1 MNYLKRILAWLLGWR
16 TLSNGL
22 FVAALIIAYG
32 GDAVGATLFIAIA
45 ILTRLWHQEELREK
59 EKCSVE
65 ASKPLI

>member
-1 MNYLKRILAWLLGWR
+1 MKHSSVWRLSWR

-22 FVAALIIAYG
+22 LVAAFITAYG
-32 GDAVGATLFIAIA
+32 GNDTGAIFLLALA